1 MPAHASR
8 SPAPAPSVPPS
19 RACSLRHRPANAGTP
34 AKLSGSPASRPVKL
48 RSVDSG
54 LARLIPSRIAIEV
67 SGAVVALLAVII
79 VLAAVDSGPGAGYAI
94 ALSGPGAGSAIALA
108 TYFVVAGAG
117 AAVLAITQ
125 RDPTVR
131 LVAASAGAGLTFV
144 PALAVI
150 YSVGAALLPALL
162 LWLLAVAEL
171 SRDASDRAAAIAA
184 GVGFGSAAA
193 AIGLLVATR

>member
-1 MPAHASR
+1 M
-8 SPAPAPSVPPS
+8 
-19 RACSLRHRPANAGTP
+19 
-34 AKLSGSPASRPVKL
+34 
-48 RSVDSG
+48 
-54 LARLIPSRIAIEV
+54 
-67 SGAVVALLAVII
+67 VALLAVII

-131 LVAASAGAGLTFV
+131 LAAASAGAGLTFV